1 MCLLFL
7 SFFFSA
13 ALSRDAPNESRII
26 NVKKITRPNFSWL
39 PVSVVDV
46 VVVDDAVAVAVADAV
61 AVVVVL
67 VVLLALFCVA
77 RLGF

>member
-1 MCLLFL
+1 MCLFFL

-46 VVVDDAVAVAVADAV
+46 VVVDDAVAVAVAV
-61 AVVVVL
+61 AV